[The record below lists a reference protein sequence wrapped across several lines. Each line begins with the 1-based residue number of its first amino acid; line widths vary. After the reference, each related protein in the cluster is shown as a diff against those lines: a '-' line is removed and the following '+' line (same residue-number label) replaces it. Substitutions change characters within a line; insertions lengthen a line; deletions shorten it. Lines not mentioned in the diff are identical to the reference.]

1 MAAGTRVLTI
11 NQYGLEGAHGDAVAA
26 DTRLLCTVE
35 LPASDRTVVV
45 PKSGIGKRVP
55 KLLSA
60 AHVPRIGVEG
70 LRLATPEGAYYQIL
84 PLLLSSLIIGNL
96 SPSEVNVGEGDYL
109 WPFTDPLT
117 ATETLETF
125 TLESGDG
132 TGASESVEVAYCLVR
147 ELEISGN
154 AETGECTL
162 SATIDGDELTP
173 TTLTTVATMP
183 TFTGIH
189 GKLARL
195 YVDDTW
201 AGLGGSE
208 LTAALLD
215 FSLRI
220 VGGGH
225 LKRRG
230 SSTRKPTSHG
240 QGELEITLSLG
251 LERSVADVITESA
264 KFFDST
270 PDARFVRLIIDSGV
284 VIGAGSNHSLT
295 VDLAG
300 VWNSWH
306 SMGRDQDGN
315 SLDVAMLEC
324 GYDST
329 GTHAFDIDL
338 VTNVAAI

>member
-1 MAAGTRVLTI
+1 MGAGTRILTV
-11 NQYGLEGAHGDAVAA
+11 NQYGLEGTHGDAVAA
-26 DTRLLCTVE
+26 DTRLLCTME

-70 LRLATPEGAYYQIL
+70 LRLTTPGGAYYQIL
-84 PLLLSSLIIGNL
+84 PLLLSSLIKGSI
-96 SPSEVNVGEGDYL
+96 SASETNVGEGDYA

-117 ATETLETF
+117 GAETLDTF

-132 TGASESVEVAYCLVR
+132 ASASESVEIAYCVVR
-147 ELEISGN
+147 EIELTGN

-162 SATIDGDELTP
+162 TATIDGDELTP

-183 TFTGIH
+183 SFTGIH
-189 GKLARL
+189 GKLAQL

-201 AGLGGSE
+201 AGLGSNE
-208 LTAALLD
+208 LEKALLD

-240 QGELEITLSLG
+240 QGEIEITLSVG
-251 LERSVADVITESA
+251 LERSVAGVITESA
-264 KFFDST
+264 KYFDST

-284 VIGAGSNHSLT
+284 IIGAGANHTLT

-300 VWNSWH
+300 VWTSWH
-306 SMGRDQDGN
+306 TMGRDQDGN
-315 SLDVAMLEC
+315 SLDVATLEV

-329 GTHAFDIDL
+329 GEHAFDID
-338 VTNVAAI
+338 VITNVATI

>member
-1 MAAGTRVLTI
+1 MAAGTRILTI
-11 NQYGLEGAHGDAVAA
+11 NQYGLETAHGQACAA
-26 DTRLLCTVE
+26 DTRLLCTAE
-35 LPASDRTVVV
+35 LPASDRTVVI
-45 PKSGIGKRVP
+45 PKAGIGKRVP

-84 PLLLSSLIIGNL
+84 PLLLSSLLKGGITAAETNL
-96 SPSEVNVGEGDYL
+96 GEGDYA

-117 ATETLETF
+117 GVETLDTF

-132 TGASESVEVAYCLVR
+132 TAASESVEVAYCLVR
-147 ELEISGN
+147 ELELSGN
-154 AETGECTL
+154 TETGECTL
-162 SATIDGDELTP
+162 TATIDGDELTP

-183 TFTGIH
+183 TFTAIH

-208 LTAALLD
+208 LALALLD
-215 FSLRI
+215 FTLHI
-220 VGGGH
+220 NGGGH

-230 SSTRKPTSHG
+230 SATRKPGAHG
-240 QGELEITLSLG
+240 QGEIEISLSLG
-251 LERSVADVITESA
+251 LERSVAGVITESA

-270 PDARFVRLIIDSGV
+270 PDKRFVRLVIDSGV
-284 VIGAGSNHSLT
+284 IIGAGANHTLT

-300 VWNSWH
+300 VWTSWH

-315 SLDVAMLEC
+315 SLDVATLEV

-329 GTHAFDIDL
+329 GEHAFDID
-338 VTNVAAI
+338 VITNVATI